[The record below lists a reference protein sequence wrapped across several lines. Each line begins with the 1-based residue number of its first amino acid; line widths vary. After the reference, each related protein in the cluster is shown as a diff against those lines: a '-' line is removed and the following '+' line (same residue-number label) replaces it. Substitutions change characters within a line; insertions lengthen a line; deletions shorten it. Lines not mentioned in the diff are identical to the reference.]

1 MYFIGKWLSLY
12 YKIKCS
18 LKQCG
23 ITNEKETR
31 SFPTRNPFILYS
43 FLLYWLSERYN
54 ILESFAGVVCCDKH
68 LCSFLTLTER
78 RTSQDCGIATLGKLH
93 QLADKD
99 FLLGCR
105 RNVVQYLILFRAV
118 DTDVLCRAEVANLRI
133 KVVGMNV
140 IGWLLIESRIY
151 DIIKVND

>member
-43 FLLYWLSERYN
+43 FLLYWLSERYKF
-54 ILESFAGVVCCDKH
+54 LESFAGVVCCDKH